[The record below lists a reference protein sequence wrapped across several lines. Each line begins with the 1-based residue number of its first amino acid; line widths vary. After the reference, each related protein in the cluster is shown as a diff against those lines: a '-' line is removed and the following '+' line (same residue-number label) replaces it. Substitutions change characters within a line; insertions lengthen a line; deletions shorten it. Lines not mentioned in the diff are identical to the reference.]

1 MLAVSWRAQSPGP
14 AAEYR
19 TTAAPTAVP
28 DGDSRIDAVS
38 SPNVTVVELTRI
50 VAAPRLVVI
59 DGPADSSVYTR
70 AVQPEPDL
78 AAGDVLVRLRFAE
91 PVIAP

>member
-1 MLAVSWRAQSPGP
+1 MNRCENVGAFGIAAVRFSPGH
-14 AAEYR
+14 R
-19 TTAAPTAVP
+19 
-28 DGDSRIDAVS
+28 DGGWWQRLS